1 MREYLLKIL
10 DFLLLIISPFI
21 LFSLFTM
28 TAFRV
33 VKFAMDLGM
42 GKPFLKNFIYFL
54 PSYIPF
60 IVYFTLSY
68 FRLKSRGGFK
78 NFFNLVL
85 VKWNGLYRLLKLIDR
100 ILFNPLMLVLI
111 PIIFGFS
118 IIATGLLPLLGAV
131 WKEASHYLFI
141 SIVTGASCILYFPI
155 YFLRYFIK
163 KNIKSEA
170 I

>member
-1 MREYLLKIL
+1 
-10 DFLLLIISPFI
+10 
-21 LFSLFTM
+21 
-28 TAFRV
+28 
-33 VKFAMDLGM
+33 
-42 GKPFLKNFIYFL
+42 
-54 PSYIPF
+54 
-60 IVYFTLSY
+60 
-68 FRLKSRGGFK
+68 
-78 NFFNLVL
+78 
-85 VKWNGLYRLLKLIDR
+85 
-100 ILFNPLMLVLI
+100 MLVLI

>member
-1 MREYLLKIL
+1 MRKYLLKIL
-10 DFLLLIISPFI
+10 DFLLLIIFPFI

-28 TAFRV
+28 TAVQV
-33 VKFAMDLGM
+33 VTFAMDLGM

-60 IVYFTLSY
+60 IIYFTLSY
-68 FRLKSRGGFK
+68 LRLKSRGGFK
-78 NFFNLVL
+78 KLFKLIL

-111 PIIFGFS
+111 PLIFGFS
-118 IIATGLLPLLGAV
+118 IIATGLLPLLGTV
-131 WKEASHYLFI
+131 WKDAGHYLFI

-163 KNIKSEA
+163 KNIKSGT